1 MHKSCL
7 RLGISTK
14 IFIYISLIS
23 LGERKLTLV
32 THSRD
37 VMPIFVATHMK
48 HEIRCSVLFD
58 CIVKMKNWGERLTKV
73 EQLAQS
79 FRSKPL
85 TARYKPRLW
94 PCEPSSV
101 WNLFPRQSMAIAFAH
116 RCKEVTPGFGTVL
129 VYRFLISVH
138 LFVRLSMFLHLKKKT
153 RPRAKGS
160 TWLLVI
166 VSCGTTTGKIKSI
179 F

>member
-1 MHKSCL
+1 
-7 RLGISTK
+7 
-14 IFIYISLIS
+14 
-23 LGERKLTLV
+23 
-32 THSRD
+32 
-37 VMPIFVATHMK
+37 
-48 HEIRCSVLFD
+48 
-58 CIVKMKNWGERLTKV
+58 MKNWGERLTKV

-101 WNLFPRQSMAIAFAH
+101 WNLFPRQSMAIGFAQ
-116 RCKEVTPGFGTVL
+116 RCKEVMAPSLSMQRRV
-129 VYRFLISVH
+129 LISVH

-153 RPRAKGS
+153 RPWAKGS

-179 F
+179 FEATEELLCSPDHDGLICAEPISTP